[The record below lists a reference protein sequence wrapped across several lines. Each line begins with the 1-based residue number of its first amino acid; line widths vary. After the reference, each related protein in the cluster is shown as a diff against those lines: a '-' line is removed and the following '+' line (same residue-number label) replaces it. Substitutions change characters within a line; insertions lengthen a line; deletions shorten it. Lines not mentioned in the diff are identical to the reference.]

1 MCFAPFNI
9 YCGFYYALSSS
20 RSNQNTETSGAK
32 KRGEKTRKVL
42 SVIKL
47 IKTVFADTW
56 AGKWL
61 DAAVDAESPI
71 IMDPFLLVEELLR
84 SDNAL
89 YKVTR

>member
-1 MCFAPFNI
+1 
-9 YCGFYYALSSS
+9 
-20 RSNQNTETSGAK
+20 
-32 KRGEKTRKVL
+32 VL

-71 IMDPFLLVEELLR
+71 IMDPFLPVEELSR

-89 YKVTR
+89 YKVQGEGIWRGIEIFGIVSGGDFFYFFN